1 MKSRKTESTERLNS
15 FEEILRAALA
25 LSPQAKSMLASR
37 LIESLDGSE
46 QAEWDSSKQA
56 EIDAAWAEEIERRIR
71 DIDEGRVKLIPGEEV
86 LARLRS
92 RFK

>member
-1 MKSRKTESTERLNS
+1 MKSYEEKSSEPLNS
-15 FEEILRAALA
+15 VDEILRAALKLPPSA
-25 LSPQAKSMLASR
+25 RAMLAGH
-37 LIESLDGSE
+37 LLESLDDPE
-46 QAEWDSSKQA
+46 QT

-86 LARLRS
+86 LAELRS